1 MPTWPNYATIQ
12 LDGYA
17 EQREAALKS
26 TEMESGPPKV
36 VRMRSRVMVRRPV
49 VVRFKTKI
57 DYLSFITWFQAD
69 IKHGAL
75 WFDFT
80 DPLTKSIRQARI
92 KDGALGDA
100 VLLGSASLDRGVRLT
115 LTLETWQ

>member
-1 MPTWPNYATIQ
+1 MPTWPSYAHID

-17 EQREAALKS
+17 EQRETALQS

-36 VRMRSRVMVRRPV
+36 VRTKSRVMVRRPAS
-49 VVRFKTKI
+49 VRFDTKA
-57 DYLSFITWFQAD
+57 DYLNFLTWFQAD

-75 WFDFT
+75 WFDWL
-80 DPLTKSIRQARI
+80 DPITRSTRQARI
-92 KDGALGDA
+92 KGGELGDA
-100 VLLGSASLDRGVRLT
+100 VLLGSATLDRGVRLT